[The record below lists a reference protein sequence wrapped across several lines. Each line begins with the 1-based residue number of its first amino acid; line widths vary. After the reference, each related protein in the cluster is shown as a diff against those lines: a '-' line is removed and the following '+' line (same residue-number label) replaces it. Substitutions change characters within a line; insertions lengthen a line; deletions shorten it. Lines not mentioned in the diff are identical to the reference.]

1 MKKITV
7 ILQEKNVKINSL
19 PENIQTAID
28 NSISLFE
35 DIGTLESTLTEE
47 STDEEKAEFAEM
59 KETHEE
65 FNESIV
71 GAIENFQKETEAK
84 KEAEKKANPAPA
96 TAPATA
102 PAPAPKPAS
111 NPDPEEKK
119 KGFGI
124 GTFILGAAVLI
135 ATAGA
140 VNMMR
145 NKN

>member
-1 MKKITV
+1 M
-7 ILQEKNVKINSL
+7 KINSL

-96 TAPATA
+96 PA

>member
-47 STDEEKAEFAEM
+47 STEEEKSEFAEM

-96 TAPATA
+96 PA

>member
-96 TAPATA
+96 PA

>member
-35 DIGTLESTLTEE
+35 DIGTLESILTEE

-96 TAPATA
+96 PA

>member
-28 NSISLFE
+28 NSINLYD
-35 DIGTLESTLTEE
+35 DIENLEATLTEE
-47 STDEEKAEFAEM
+47 STEEEKFELVEM
-59 KETHEE
+59 KDTHEE

-71 GAIENFQKETEAK
+71 GAIENFQKELEAK
-84 KEAEKKANPAPA
+84 KKAEKKEEEPPTSAPA
-96 TAPATA
+96 S
-102 PAPAPKPAS
+102 APAPKPVSTPA
-111 NPDPEEKK
+111 PEEKK
-119 KGFGI
+119 KGIGF
-124 GTFILGAAVLI
+124 GTFILGAFVLV

>member
-7 ILQEKNVKINSL
+7 ILQEKNVKVSSL
-19 PENIQTAID
+19 PENIQTAIE
-28 NSISLFE
+28 NSINLYD
-35 DIGTLESTLTEE
+35 DIQNLDATLTEE
-47 STDEEKAEFAEM
+47 STEEEKFELVEM
-59 KETHEE
+59 KDTHEE

-84 KEAEKKANPAPA
+84 EKAEKKKEEPP
-96 TAPATA
+96 T
-102 PAPAPKPAS
+102 PAPAPTPTPVPTPA
-111 NPDPEEKK
+111 PEEKK
-119 KGFGI
+119 KGIGF
-124 GTFILGAAVLI
+124 GTFILGAFVLV

>member
-35 DIGTLESTLTEE
+35 DIETLESTLTEE

-96 TAPATA
+96 PA
-102 PAPAPKPAS
+102 PAPVPKPAS
-111 NPDPEEKK
+111 NSDPEEKK

>member
-7 ILQEKNVKINSL
+7 ILQEKNVKLNSL
-19 PENIQTAID
+19 PENIQTAIE
-28 NSISLFE
+28 NSINLYD
-35 DIGTLESTLTEE
+35 DIQNLEATLTEE
-47 STDEEKAEFAEM
+47 STDEERAELVEM
-59 KETHEE
+59 RETHDE

-71 GAIENFQKETEAK
+71 GAIENFQKETEVK
-84 KEAEKKANPAPA
+84 KKAEQKNDEPP
-96 TAPATA
+96 TP
-102 PAPAPKPAS
+102 PPAPKNTPA
-111 NPDPEEKK
+111 PIGETDEKK